1 MVRPHEHRQ
10 EIKARLKPE
19 DREKLKALVVGMG
32 YRYWRQESAEPAWTE
47 FLEAVATGDIILY
60 KKVGGGG

>member
-1 MVRPHEHRQ
+1 MVRPHENRK

-47 FLEAVATGDIILY
+47 FLEAIATGDITLY

>member
-1 MVRPHEHRQ
+1 MARPNENRQ

-19 DREKLKALVVGMG
+19 DRERLKAIVVSMG

-47 FLEAVATGDIILY
+47 FLEAMATGDIILY
-60 KKVGGGG
+60 KKVE